1 MLPTIVIAS
10 IIVAAC
16 VAVAVKGIINKKK
29 GKSSC
34 SCGCSCGACPVSGS
48 CGMNNQ
54 SGEDKKK

>member
-1 MLPTIVIAS
+1 MWPTILIAS

-48 CGMNNQ
+48 CGMKEEGRDGKN
-54 SGEDKKK
+54 K